1 MRSLNADTLA
11 LLDAGRAVI
20 RGMIRFDFGTGI
32 YCFWNGSA
40 PFEFEGRT
48 YLPGG
53 VIEVDAIQ
61 GSYGA
66 EAVGLTLRLAEA
78 PDDGLTPDVLATIEQ
93 EDYHQ
98 RPVTIS
104 DAYFHPDTGAL
115 LFVEPVYRGLV
126 DVVTHD
132 AGEESAL
139 VIQCESRAL
148 DNVKPGFRVRST
160 ADQQSV
166 WPGDRFYEHAEVSGK
181 QEIFWGRD
189 KV

>member
-1 MRSLNADTLA
+1 MRPLNADTLT

-20 RGMIRFDFGTGI
+20 RGMVRFDFGTGI
-32 YCFWNGSA
+32 YCFWKGSA

-53 VIEVDAIQ
+53 VIEVDDIQ
-61 GSYGA
+61 GSYGS
-66 EAVGLTLRLAEA
+66 EAVGLTMRLAEA
-78 PDDGLTPDVLATIEQ
+78 PDDGLTPAVLATIEQ

-104 DAYFHPDTGAL
+104 DAYFHPDTNAL
-115 LFVEPVYRGLV
+115 LLVEPVYRGLV
-126 DVVTHD
+126 DVIDHES
-132 AGEESAL
+132 GEQSAL
-139 VIQCESRAL
+139 VIQCEGRAL

-160 ADQQSV
+160 ADQQSI

-189 KV
+189 KP